1 MSYTIPDLRFEQGF
15 MRQLNNYAGNKQEKK
30 KHSLFIKKNYDPIP
44 QISDAELKK
53 LNQNLDEEEEDYLE
67 KPEPLFPITP
77 NIVIYAL
84 IKDQIIMP
92 LLQGFFWTGLLISI
106 RPFLGLIVKQGQY
119 AGHWASSLLGLNRL
133 AQPRGRFSS

>member
-15 MRQLNNYAGNKQEKK
+15 MRQLNNYAGNKKEEQKP
-30 KHSLFIKKNYDPIP
+30 SLFNKRNYDPIP
-44 QISDAELKK
+44 QITDAELKK
-53 LNQNLDEEEEDYLE
+53 LNQQLDEDEEEYLE

-92 LLQGFFWTGLLISI
+92 LLQGFFWTGFLISI
-106 RPFLGLIVKQGQY
+106 RPFLGLIVKQGQI
-119 AGHWASSLLGLNRL
+119 AGHWLSSLIGLNRL
-133 AQPRGRFSS
+133 TQPKTRYSL